1 MLPSKIPQ
9 ASVVKNTVKTAI
21 SGKRLPAIFAALSA
35 VFASYI
41 LYFFWSGML
50 FVLGES
56 AAWLAIVTVLIMA
69 TFILAPLFL
78 GVTRFFWRITAESDD
93 GPCEIFYYFSSFK
106 RYKRSVKLV
115 LVLLFRG
122 GCIVLA
128 CLLPFIIA
136 NAVSNTW
143 IYQFLGTEIPLW
155 AAGLELLKEF
165 LKFSGIFL
173 SFCFLLKY
181 YLVPAVFVMDD
192 DLLLLEAVH
201 ISVMVSRRSAGVFL
215 SLILSLAGWI
225 LLSFLGIPLVYTA
238 PLFFGCY
245 AVHSRYALVNYNLSL
260 DFYEKEGYGGF

>member
-1 MLPSKIPQ
+1 MFPSKIPQ
-9 ASVVKNTVKTAI
+9 SSVVKDTVKTAI
-21 SGKRLPAIFAALSA
+21 SGKRLSAIFAALSA

-41 LYFFWSGML
+41 LYFFSSGIL

-56 AAWLAIVTVLIMA
+56 AVWIASIISVFAA
-69 TFILAPLFL
+69 TFILSPLIL
-78 GVTRFFWRITAESDD
+78 GVIRFFWRITADSND
-93 GPCEIFYYFSSFK
+93 GPAEIFYYFSSFY

-128 CLLPFIIA
+128 CLLPFIIV

-173 SFCFLLKY
+173 SFVFLLKY
-181 YLVPAVFVMDD
+181 YLVPAVVVMDE
-192 DLLLLEAVH
+192 DLLLLEAIH
-201 ISVMVSRRSAGVFL
+201 ISVMVSRRSAGAFL
-215 SLILSLAGWI
+215 SLIASLAGWI
-225 LLSFLGIPLVYTA
+225 LISFLGIPLIYTA